1 LPRKIRLTRV
11 EAFAE
16 MGGLFFCQQRDIY
29 YYYLFQTDK
38 NFPELPSRHLTGNIG
53 LYQRLARLM
62 QNVQPVS
69 FSKPFIT
76 ENARKEN
83 DGI

>member
-1 LPRKIRLTRV
+1 LPRKIRRTQV
-11 EAFAE
+11 EAIAE

-29 YYYLFQTDK
+29 YSYLFREDK
-38 NFPELPSRHLTGNIG
+38 NFSELASRHLTGNIG
-53 LYQRLARLM
+53 LYQGLARLM
-62 QNVQPVS
+62 HNVQPVS
-69 FSKPFIT
+69 FSKPFLA

>member
-1 LPRKIRLTRV
+1 MRV
-11 EAFAE
+11 EGIAE
-16 MGGLFFCQQRDIY
+16 IDGLYFCQQRDIY
-29 YYYLFQTDK
+29 YSYLFQTDK
-38 NFPELPSRHLTGNIG
+38 NLSELASRHLTGNIG

-62 QNVQPVS
+62 HNVQPVS
-69 FSKPFIT
+69 FLKPFLA